1 MKTTI
6 FRWFIAALAL
16 NLLNILELQANSDS
30 VEIRIH
36 FLHGSKPKREFRKAE
51 DRWFGGMLGGH
62 AGVEY
67 EPNKILNFLPR
78 ARFHI
83 FSKRSIINSRFAI
96 HDTVSFYGIL
106 GGDPATNKKTIITL
120 KISAKQKA
128 KLDSVAK
135 AYLERSPYDYAFFG
149 MRCGAATYDVL
160 AQSGIVYKYKFSR
173 TWKKF
178 FYPRKVRWPLEHYA
192 RLKGFK
198 IIKREGSKKRKW
210 ERD

>member
-6 FRWFIAALAL
+6 FRWFIAVLAL
-16 NLLNILELQANSDS
+16 TILNINVLYANSDS

-36 FLHGSKPKREFRKAE
+36 FLHGSKPKREFRKTE
-51 DRWFGGMLGGH
+51 DRWFGGILGGH

-78 ARFHI
+78 ARFHV
-83 FSKRSIINSRFAI
+83 FSKQTIINSRFAI
-96 HDTVSFYGIL
+96 HDTISFYGIL
-106 GGDPATNKKTIITL
+106 GGNPETNKKTIVTI
-120 KISAKQKA
+120 KVSAKQKE

-149 MRCGAATYDVL
+149 MRCGAAAYDVL
-160 AQSGIVYKYKFSR
+160 AQSGIVHKYSFTR
-173 TWKKF
+173 TWRKF
-178 FYPRKVRWPLEHYA
+178 FYPRKVRRRLEHYA

-198 IIKREGSKKRKW
+198 VTKHEGSKKRKW
-210 ERD
+210 EKD